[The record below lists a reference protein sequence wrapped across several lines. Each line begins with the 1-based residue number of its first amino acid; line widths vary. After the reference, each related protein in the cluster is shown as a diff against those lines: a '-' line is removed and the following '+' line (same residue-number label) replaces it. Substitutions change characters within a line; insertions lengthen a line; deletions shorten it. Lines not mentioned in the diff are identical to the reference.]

1 MKTAMNEKLISEVDL
16 TSDPPDLWRTKL
28 RSTKD
33 GIVHQSQEEHCFSD
47 NVIGVGW
54 GIDDLPSGASID
66 EVTGAIAKV
75 DLPGW
80 RKRAAQQV
88 RRFAV
93 EAEIGQLIWTRD
105 KNGRYHL
112 GRFTSDW
119 RYDASEIAF
128 ETDIHQVRSV
138 VWASETFSE
147 IDIPGAIMRSF
158 IGQTNAMQRILDPA
172 ARIFSV
178 ELWNDRHGAPP
189 RPKRPDKTTIQILSP
204 GDLEDLIYVWLQYAE
219 SYVMVPNARQAS
231 TPVYEWT
238 MVHRDTGRR
247 AIVQMKSG
255 NTQVDIEGLLEAAT
269 DAAADAIAFAA
280 SGNYSIESHPDVKY
294 ISLDELTAFARS
306 HQELLPW
313 RVARWFPREGD

>member
-1 MKTAMNEKLISEVDL
+1 MDRELISEDKL
-16 TSDPPDLWRTKL
+16 ANDPPELWRTKL

-33 GIVHQSQEEHCFSD
+33 GIVHQSQEDHCFSD
-47 NVIGVGW
+47 NVIGIGW
-54 GIDDLPSGASID
+54 GIEGLPSGASID
-66 EVTGAIAKV
+66 EVTSAIEKV

-88 RRFAV
+88 RRFAE
-93 EAEIGQLIWTRD
+93 EAEVGQLIWTRD

-119 RYDASEIAF
+119 RYDASDIAQD
-128 ETDIHQVRSV
+128 TDIHQVRSV
-138 VWASETFSE
+138 VWAQRTFSE

-178 ELWNDRHGAPP
+178 ELWNDEHGAPS
-189 RPKRPDKTTIQILSP
+189 RPTRPDKTTIQILSP
-204 GDLEDLIYVWLQYAE
+204 EDLEDLVYVWLQYAK

-247 AIVQMKSG
+247 AIIQIKSG
-255 NTQVDIEGLLEAAT
+255 KTQVDIEGLLKAADEA
-269 DAAADAIAFAA
+269 DADAIAFAA
-280 SGNYSIESHPDVKY
+280 SGNYSIQSHPDVSE
-294 ISLDELTAFARS
+294 ISLEELTEFARS
-306 HQELLPW
+306 HQEFLPW
-313 RVARWFPREGD
+313 RVARWFPRKED